1 MLARRVFYALA
12 LFVVTAVPASAGL
25 VTVGSVTASQYD
37 YPYFGA
43 MVQATGTTLLGDV
56 HLIVTSPTGAVTVV
70 QPDSIER
77 TNLDGYG
84 LYVIYQIRKY
94 AGDVVKPGDVLTAV
108 VRDQD
113 AADGSKDE
121 PCAAPQT
128 KKKKS
133 SSETATCR

>member
-1 MLARRVFYALA
+1 MMARRAFYALA
-12 LFVVTAVPASAGL
+12 FLLVTAIPASAGL

-43 MVQATGTTLLGDV
+43 MVQATGTTYLGDV
-56 HLIVTSPTGAVTVV
+56 QLIVTSPTGTVTVV
-70 QPDSIER
+70 QPYSIER

-84 LYVIYQIRKY
+84 YYVIYIIREY
-94 AGDVVKPGDVLTAV
+94 AADVVKPGDVLTAV

-113 AADGSKDE
+113 ADEGSKDV
-121 PCAAPQT
+121 PCVAPQT

-133 SSETATCR
+133 SSETATCQ